1 MDANIPEEILIVMI
15 KRKDEVL
22 VPKGSTV
29 IEEGDILV
37 LSGNNIKEVLMRKS
51 EEEDK
56 IKNKKLNMEQ
66 SN

>member
-1 MDANIPEEILIVMI
+1 M
-15 KRKDEVL
+15 
-22 VPKGSTV
+22 
-29 IEEGDILV
+29 IEERDILV